1 MEEVSFGSTLF
12 VDAALSKNTE
22 RIGLGVAIISSNN
35 KTQATLS
42 KPLEGILSVLHAEA
56 LALVAGL
63 QWAQTTGLT
72 LRKVLTDSQS
82 LVQALN
88 SETEYHNE
96 LGLLIDDARE
106 LMQFFPGMTWSH
118 VSRIL
123 NVQAHNLA
131 RQALQLEDE
140 ISWLEDGSSE

>member
-1 MEEVSFGSTLF
+1 MEVVSFGFTLF
-12 VDAALSKNTE
+12 VDAALSETTE
-22 RIGLGVAIISSNN
+22 RIGLGAAIISSDNR
-35 KTQATLS
+35 TQATLS
-42 KPLEGILSVLHAEA
+42 KPLEGMLSVLHAET

-106 LMQFFPGMTWSH
+106 LMLFFPGMSWSH
-118 VSRIL
+118 VSRNL
-123 NVQAHNLA
+123 NVHAHILA